1 MDDAKVDAG
10 WVWLAVSVLVGMA
23 LSWLVG
29 AHGGGFFGVLVVVCA
44 VPVPSM
50 VVLGRCLVSAGSV
63 ADALSV
69 SAMLVVC
76 GAVCLVGAVLVAP
89 VLVGLSRVGVAGWL
103 LSWGA
108 ALWNARSLVASSG

>member
-1 MDDAKVDAG
+1 MEV
-10 WVWLAVSVLVGMA
+10 LACQFLPTLKS
-23 LSWLVG
+23 
-29 AHGGGFFGVLVVVCA
+29 GGT
-44 VPVPSM
+44 
-50 VVLGRCLVSAGSV
+50 LGTLGV

-69 SAMLVVC
+69 IAMLVVC

-108 ALWNARSLVASSG
+108 ALWNARSLVASSN

>member
-1 MDDAKVDAG
+1 MGVAG
-10 WVWLAVSVLVGMA
+10 CECPGGHGVVVAGGR
-23 LSWLVG
+23 SWWR
-29 AHGGGFFGVLVVVCA
+29 FFGVLVVVCA

-69 SAMLVVC
+69 IAMLVVC

-108 ALWNARSLVASSG
+108 ALWNARSLVASSN

>member
-1 MDDAKVDAG
+1 MDAG
-10 WVWLAVSVLVGMA
+10 WVWLAVSVLIGMA

-108 ALWNARSLVASSG
+108 ALWNARSLVASSN